1 MAEVSMLDGRF
12 VVPHVA
18 KTSTSLLLRSHSG
31 RLITISMR
39 CLDFDRFGD
48 DVTAQI
54 LCSHK
59 VVCLSSGSQTCG
71 ETVRYQ
77 EYPPGIAIS
86 QQKISSFE

>member
-1 MAEVSMLDGRF
+1 MLDGRF
-12 VVPHVA
+12 IVPHVA
-18 KTSTSLLLRSHSG
+18 KTSTSLLLGSHFG

-39 CLDFDRFGD
+39 CLDFDRFDD
-48 DVTAQI
+48 DVTAQS

-71 ETVRYQ
+71 ENFRYQ
-77 EYPPGIAIS
+77 EHPPGIAIS